1 MQGKEFIMSFL
12 DTLYD
17 LTVLVVALPALA
29 SPAPPAG
36 QAYYAERRWGGGSG
50 DVSQGVP
57 GGAAS
62 ATGDRPPVR
71 VK

>member
-1 MQGKEFIMSFL
+1 MSFF

-17 LTVLVVALPALA
+17 AAVLVVALPVLA

-36 QAYYAERRWGGGSG
+36 QALYAAARWGGGAEG
-50 DVSQGVP
+50 VSQGIP
-57 GGAAS
+57 GGAGGRS
-62 ATGDRPPVR
+62 DRPPVR

>member
-1 MQGKEFIMSFL
+1 MSFF

-17 LTVLVVALPALA
+17 AFIIVVAIPALA

-36 QAYYAERRWGGGSG
+36 QAFYAERRWGGGSD
-50 DVSQGVP
+50 DVSQGAP
-57 GGAAS
+57 GGGGGG
-62 ATGDRPPVR
+62 GDRPPVR